1 VPELCKKR
9 NLSKPWMI
17 GTSLILFLATLF
29 FCIRVGGA
37 APARPEDDETV
48 IPDPK
53 TNASE
58 SGRLVLSKDAI
69 LFRLGRY
76 QYLFENRNSVSLD
89 RLKTVIEEIGIPMQ
103 VADGIDSAEEVEIKL
118 EPGQKSQMLNT
129 LLKTVTKNLKIKWK
143 THDGKI
149 VVEKAPPPSIFRNVG
164 FLNVTFGNLIM
175 LIIGM
180 IFIHLAI
187 KKDMEPYELL
197 PIGFGIIL
205 GNLPLARL
213 MSFSGAE
220 IQQSGILGVFF
231 HYGLYFHN
239 ILPPL
244 IFLGLGAMT
253 DFGPLIANPKML
265 IFGAAAQLGI
275 FIAFWGA
282 LILGFN
288 IHEAAA
294 IGIIGGADGPTTIYT
309 SAKVA
314 PEILGITAVCAYT
327 YMALVAIIQPPIMR
341 LLTTK
346 KERMIRM
353 KMLRPVS
360 KTEKILFPIVGTFVI
375 LLIVPLA
382 APLLGLFMLGNL
394 FRESGVVPR
403 LSDGAQNELMNIVT
417 IFLMLCIGAWM
428 GAENILKVRTLAVL
442 ALGITAFAF
451 GTAGGLLLAKFM
463 NIFLKEKINPLVGSA
478 GVSAVPMA
486 ARISQIVGQREDP
499 QNFLLM
505 HAMGANVAGVI
516 GSAVAAGLFLSLLT

>member
-1 VPELCKKR
+1 ME
-9 NLSKPWMI
+9 
-17 GTSLILFLATLF
+17 
-29 FCIRVGGA
+29 
-37 APARPEDDETV
+37 
-48 IPDPK
+48 
-53 TNASE
+53 
-58 SGRLVLSKDAI
+58 
-69 LFRLGRY
+69 
-76 QYLFENRNSVSLD
+76 
-89 RLKTVIEEIGIPMQ
+89 
-103 VADGIDSAEEVEIKL
+103 
-118 EPGQKSQMLNT
+118 
-129 LLKTVTKNLKIKWK
+129 
-143 THDGKI
+143 
-149 VVEKAPPPSIFRNVG
+149 PPSIFRNVG
-164 FLNVTFGNLIM
+164 LLQLTWGNVIM

-180 IFIHLAI
+180 IFIYLAI
-187 KKDMEPYELL
+187 SKDMEPYELL

-205 GNLPLARL
+205 GNLPLTRL
-213 MSFSGAE
+213 MSFTGAE

-253 DFGPLIANPKML
+253 DFGPLIANPKTL

-282 LILGFN
+282 LVLGPLGLESIGLSFN

-314 PEILGITAVCAYT
+314 PNILGITAVCAYT

-346 KERMIRM
+346 KERKIRM
-353 KMLRPVS
+353 KMLRQVS
-360 KTEKILFPIVGTFVI
+360 KTEKILFPILGTFVI
-375 LLIVPLA
+375 LLLVPLA

-428 GAENILKVRTLAVL
+428 GAENILKLRTLAVL
-442 ALGITAFAF
+442 ALGIVAFSF
-451 GTAGGLLLAKFM
+451 GTIGGILLAKFM
-463 NIFLKEKINPLVGSA
+463 NLFLKEKINPLIGSA

-486 ARISQIVGQREDP
+486 ARISQIVGQKEDP

-516 GSAVAAGLFLSLLT
+516 GSAVAAGLFLALLT